1 MYKVKKEGLV
11 AATFFLSV
19 TYQLL
24 SYFSQQTLARLGE
37 PPKNAD
43 F

>member
-1 MYKVKKEGLV
+1 MMMYKVKKEGLV

-19 TYQLL
+19 TYH
-24 SYFSQQTLARLGE
+24 YYHSQQTLARLGE